1 MRKLVTMWVFLAI
14 TGIMTA
20 CGGSPTDLAHGCDG
34 VVDPNSYC
42 EEGE

>member
-20 CGGSPTDLAHGCDG
+20 CGGSPTDLANCDG

-42 EEGE
+42 D